1 MLITTERPTVL
12 GIARRAWSSLSRA
25 AGRML
30 PLFIIAYLLMVGLD
44 LAVDRVSHIL
54 AIPSIDSLKQLVKDG
69 KRLPWP
75 SVSKAVALEVATS
88 ILRAIITAPLA
99 VAMHRFI
106 LLDETR
112 HFYFLSRLTLKFAIW
127 LVALQVPVIV
137 LAWLILFA
145 GSATGLVPLL
155 VVLLIALGLLLMQT
169 SQLFPA
175 VAVEEPTTNLS
186 ARLETALERGEGMFW
201 LTLVA
206 LILTFL
212 PLALV
217 QAVVV
222 RVFAKLALRA
232 PLIIP
237 IGKATAGFLV
247 VLLISA
253 AVSWLYSYGAHKK
266 NAQLPDASPDR
277 PIAPAS

>member
-12 GIARRAWSSLSRA
+12 GIAWRAWSSLFRA

-30 PLFIIAYLLMVGLD
+30 PLFIIAYLLMAGLD
-44 LAVDRVSHIL
+44 LAADRLSHIL
-54 AIPSIDSLKQLVKDG
+54 AIPSVDSLKEIVKDS

-75 SVSKAVALEVATS
+75 GVSMAIARDVAVSL
-88 ILRAIITAPLA
+88 LRAIITAPLA

-175 VAVEEPTTNLS
+175 VAVQEPSTDLS

-222 RVFAKLALRA
+222 RVSAKLALRA
-232 PLIIP
+232 PLIVP
-237 IGKATAGFLV
+237 IGKATAGFLA

-253 AVSWLYSYGAHKK
+253 AVSWLYSYGAHKPK
-266 NAQLPDASPDR
+266 TASQGAQLGDTP
-277 PIAPAS
+277 PA

>member
-1 MLITTERPTVL
+1 LQ
-12 GIARRAWSSLSRA
+12 A
-25 AGRML
+25 AVRML

-44 LAVDRVSHIL
+44 LAVDRLSHML
-54 AIPSIDSLKQLVKDG
+54 AIPSIDSLKQTVKDG

-106 LLDETR
+106 LLGETR
-112 HFYFLSRLTLKFAIW
+112 RLYFLSRLTLKFAVW
-127 LVALQVPVIV
+127 LVGLQVPVIV

-155 VVLLIALGLLLMQT
+155 TVLLIALGLLLMQT
-169 SQLFPA
+169 AQLFPA
-175 VAVEEPTTNLS
+175 VAVQEPSTDLS

-201 LTLVA
+201 LTLIS
-206 LILTFL
+206 LFLTFL
-212 PLALV
+212 PLALA

-222 RVFAKLALRA
+222 RVFAKLAQRA

-237 IGKATAGFLV
+237 IGRATAGFLI
-247 VLLISA
+247 VLLTAA

-266 NAQLPDASPDR
+266 NARLPDTSPDR
-277 PIAPAS
+277 PVAPAS